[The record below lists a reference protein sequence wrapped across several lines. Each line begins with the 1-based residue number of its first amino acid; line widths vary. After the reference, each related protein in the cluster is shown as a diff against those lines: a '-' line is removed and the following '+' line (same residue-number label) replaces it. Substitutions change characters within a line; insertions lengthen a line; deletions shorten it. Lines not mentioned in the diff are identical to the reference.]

1 MNFSNDSPPL
11 PPLPTTD
18 RAHPDPVAHAGL
30 TASAPPPVAAARGW
44 GAPFISIRGAR
55 THNLKNID
63 LDIPRNQLVVI
74 TGLSGSGKSSLA
86 FDTLYAEG
94 QRRYVESLSTYAR
107 QFLQLMDKPDV
118 DMIEGLSPAISIEQK
133 ATSHNPRSTVGTVTE
148 IHDYLRLLFAR
159 AGTPFCPVHDLPLQ
173 AQSVSEMVD
182 AVLALPEGTRLM
194 VLAPVAR
201 ERKGEFV
208 DLFESMQAQG
218 YVRFRIDGETFE
230 VEALPKLKKTEKH
243 NIDVV
248 IDRVKVRLDADT
260 LAEHETEPGAAPPPA
275 LRQRLAESFEAA
287 LRLAEGRAIALEM
300 DSGHEHL
307 FSAKFSCPVCS
318 YSLSE
323 MEPRLFSFNSP
334 VGACPC
340 CDGLGHR
347 EFFDPA
353 RVVAFPSLSLA
364 SGAVKGWDRRNAYY
378 FSLLESLAS
387 HYRFD
392 IDTAFEELPADVQQ
406 AVLHGSGD
414 EEIKF
419 SYTLESGSQAGKKT
433 SKKHPFEGV
442 ITNFERRYRET
453 DSTVVREELAR
464 YRSVQPCPDCGGTRL
479 RQEARHVYL
488 VGTSQG
494 EAASQRKALHE
505 ISRATLRESF
515 GYFSSL
521 VMQGAKAEIAAKVV
535 REIGLRLKFLNDV
548 GLNYL
553 SLDRSAETLSG
564 GESQRIRLASQIGSG
579 LTGVMYVL
587 DEPSIGLH
595 QRDNDRL
602 IGTLKHLRDIGNSVL
617 VVEHDEDMIRAAD
630 HVIDMGPGAGVHG
643 GRVMAQGTFEQVRA
657 NPASLTG
664 KYLAGTLE
672 IAVPRHRTAWL
683 PTVKNANAFD
693 KTKSRFPPSPA
704 AERRAA
710 REAQHQATLGDMQAL
725 RVINASGHNLKG
737 VSVEFPVGL
746 MTCVTGVSGSG
757 KSTLVND
764 TLYAAVARTLYRAH
778 EEPAPHEAIE
788 GIEHFDKVINVDQSP
803 IGRTPRSNPAT
814 YTGLFTPIRELMA
827 EMNTARERGYG
838 AGRFS
843 FNVAGGRCEAC
854 QGDGMVKVEMHFLPD
869 VYVPCDTCKGQR
881 YNRETLEVQYKGRNI
896 AQILELTVETAAEF
910 FKAVPT
916 IARKLHTLLDVG
928 LSYIKLGQ
936 AATTLS
942 GGEAQRVKLA
952 LELSKRD
959 TGRTLYIL
967 DEPTTGLHFAD
978 IDLLLKVLH
987 QLRDAGN
994 TIVVIEHNLD
1004 VIKTADWLIDM
1015 GPEGGAGGGR
1025 VVGVG
1030 TPEDIAA
1037 NPDSHTGHYLA
1048 RLLLKAP
1055 PSLDAGELNFL
1066 PA

>member
-1 MNFSNDSPPL
+1 LNSQDDSKHL
-11 PPLPTTD
+11 
-18 RAHPDPVAHAGL
+18 AGEGL
-30 TASAPPPVAAARGW
+30 AGAGSTLAGRGGEVQGARSTGTVLQQ
-44 GAPFISIRGAR
+44 ISIRGAR

-159 AGTPFCPVHDLPLQ
+159 AGTPYCPIHDLPLQ
-173 AQSVSEMVD
+173 AQSVGEMVD
-182 AVLALPEGTRLM
+182 HVLALPEDTRLM
-194 VLAPVAR
+194 ILAPVAR
-201 ERKGEFV
+201 DRKGEFADV
-208 DLFESMQAQG
+208 FAEMQAQG
-218 YVRFRIDGETFE
+218 YVRFRVDGTACEFDE
-230 VEALPKLKKTEKH
+230 LPKLKKTEKH

-248 IDRVKVRLDADT
+248 IDRIKVRPDMQ
-260 LAEHETEPGAAPPPA
+260 
-275 LRQRLAESFEAA
+275 QRLAESFEAA
-287 LRLAEGRAIALEM
+287 LRLADSKAIALEM
-300 DSGHEHL
+300 DTGKEHL

-334 VGACPC
+334 VGACPS

-353 RVVAFPSLSLA
+353 RVVAFPTLSLA
-364 SGAVKGWDRRNAYY
+364 SGAVKGWDRRNGYY
-378 FSLLESLAS
+378 FSMLESLAK

-392 IDTAFEELPADVQQ
+392 IESAYEDLPAALQQ
-406 AVLHGSGD
+406 VVLHGSGD
-414 EEIKF
+414 EEIRF
-419 SYTLESGSQAGKKT
+419 SYRTDSADQGSAGGRKV
-433 SKKHPFEGV
+433 SKKHAFEGV
-442 ITNFERRYRET
+442 ITNFERRFRET
-453 DSTVVREELAR
+453 DSPAVREELAR
-464 YRSVQPCPDCGGTRL
+464 YRSVQPCPDCHGTRL
-479 RQEARHVYL
+479 RVEARHVYL
-488 VGTSQG
+488 VSKPEPDGST
-494 EAASQRKALHE
+494 ERRAIFE
-505 ISRATLRESF
+505 ISHTTLRECLA
-515 GYFSSL
+515 YFNSL
-521 VMQGAKAEIAAKVV
+521 EMQGAKAEIAGKVV

-553 SLDRSAETLSG
+553 SLDRSAESLSG

-602 IGTLKHLRDIGNSVL
+602 IGTLRHLRDIGNSVL

-630 HVIDMGPGAGVHG
+630 HVIDMGPGAGIHG
-643 GRVMAQGTFEQVRA
+643 GRVMAQGSFAEVQA
-657 NPASLTG
+657 NPNSLTG

-672 IAVPRHRTAWL
+672 IAVPKRRTPWL
-683 PTVKNANAFD
+683 PVVKKADPFAGR
-693 KTKSRFPPSPA
+693 KPSRFPPSPA

-710 REAQHQATLGDMQAL
+710 REAVHQATLGDMQAL
-725 RVINASGHNLKG
+725 RVIKASGHNLKD

-746 MTCVTGVSGSG
+746 LTCVTGVSGSG

-778 EEPAPHEAIE
+778 EEPAPHESIE

-814 YTGLFTPIRELMA
+814 YTGLFTPIRELLA

-854 QGDGMVKVEMHFLPD
+854 QGDGVVKVEMHFLPD
-869 VYVPCDTCKGQR
+869 VYVPCDVCKGMR

-896 AQILELTVETAAEF
+896 AQILDLTVEAAAEF
-910 FKAVPT
+910 FKTVPT

-1015 GPEGGAGGGR
+1015 GPEGGAGGGN

-1030 TPEDIAA
+1030 TPEAIAA
-1037 NPDSHTGHYLA
+1037 NPDSHTGRYLQ
-1048 RLLLKAP
+1048 RLLA
-1055 PSLDAGELNFL
+1055 
-1066 PA
+1066 